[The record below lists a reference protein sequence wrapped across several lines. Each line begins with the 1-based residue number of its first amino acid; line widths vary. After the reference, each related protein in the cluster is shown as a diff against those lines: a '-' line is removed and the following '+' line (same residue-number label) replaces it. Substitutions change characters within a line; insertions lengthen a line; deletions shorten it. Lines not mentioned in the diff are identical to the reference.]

1 MSAPTPSSVL
11 VAREG
16 AVLVVTINRPEA
28 RNAIDRATSEA
39 IAAAMDQLDADPSLT
54 LGILTGA
61 GGHFC
66 SGMDLKAF
74 LRGERVELAGRG
86 LAGIVETPPRKPL
99 IAAVEGYALAGGCE
113 IALACDLIVAAEDA
127 QQREQRDEG
136 EALPAGEDEERVA
149 VLREPHDRPVEALLV
164 GADGAIALAHLRLPR
179 VTAARVVLQHDR
191 GRWDRL
197 RDMPPQ
203 VVEVWRRN
211 RCDPVERSSHDGLRA
226 CRREVSEQRLS
237 ASAWGALQ
245 PIDAYL
251 SGSRAAAGLERS
263 ASRAAIGKN
272 CRRPSIARRAS
283 VECKR
288 VPARGGAIGGVR
300 SFCRLSASRL
310 LRVSSTSPAGARD
323 RRRRPCRCRRCL
335 RRRCRPSC

>member
-127 QQREQRDEG
+127 QFGIPEVRRGLMAGSGGLIRLPQRIPRQIAMEYALTG
-136 EALPAGEDEERVA
+136 AMLPAA
-149 VLREPHDRPVEALLV
+149 EARQWGLV
-164 GADGAIALAHLRLPR
+164 NRTTAPGQALAGALALAR
-179 VTAARVVLQHDR
+179 TIAANGPLAV
-191 GRWDRL
+191 
-197 RDMPPQ
+197 Q
-203 VVEVWRRN
+203 VSKQVMSQAGTWPADEVWARQRVLLEQVIASQ
-211 RCDPVERSSHDGLRA
+211 DA
-226 CRREVSEQRLS
+226 RE
-237 ASAWGALQ
+237 GALAFAEKRA
-245 PIDAYL
+245 PVW
-251 SGSRAAAGLERS
+251 SGR
-263 ASRAAIGKN
+263 
-272 CRRPSIARRAS
+272 
-283 VECKR
+283 
-288 VPARGGAIGGVR
+288 
-300 SFCRLSASRL
+300 
-310 LRVSSTSPAGARD
+310 
-323 RRRRPCRCRRCL
+323 
-335 RRRCRPSC
+335 